1 MFRRAFSFSWGRRPT
16 SPIVSLVPPE
26 PRTAEANE
34 PRPDQY
40 GYVAA
45 GQVRRRDGVR
55 LRSEPYGAVAYV
67 AAIDRFVALDHQ
79 AVAVLSGMGIR
90 RAAVDDAGRAMVQ
103 RLAAAGLLEPG
114 AYRPLPGRSLIGD
127 FVDVPEVAAPLVVN
141 VFATAWCPLRCRY
154 CHADD
159 LMQPFRAGE
168 GDDDV
173 ERVAR
178 TAAAVPAMVAVVTG
192 GDPILDPDR
201 TARLISRLA
210 VEKAIVVDTSG
221 AGNITPL
228 IPLLKQ
234 VQGHLRVS
242 LDSADPDLHDRLR
255 PINPRLLPRGTSSH
269 AQAWA
274 TIAHALAA
282 DIPTT
287 VQTVVSRANQHE
299 RELITLARRLVA
311 AGVRN
316 WVLHMAVAAGKAA
329 ERRGRE
335 LLPTAGARAVL
346 DRVAFRLETE
356 DEFRSLRVRMTATHA
371 TPNAVLLVG
380 SGGELYVETGPTGKV
395 RIASQAGDPGEVVR
409 LFRAHVD
416 RRAHANRYLGGTAP
430 FTAVDRPTGAGRA
443 VEA

>member
-1 MFRRAFSFSWGRRPT
+1 MPVSWSGPAR
-16 SPIVSLVPPE
+16 
-26 PRTAEANE
+26 
-34 PRPDQY
+34 Q
-40 GYVAA
+40 
-45 GQVRRRDGVR
+45 RDGVR
-55 LRSEPYGAVAYV
+55 LRAEPYGAVAYV
-67 AAIDRFVALDHQ
+67 SEIDRFVALDHQ
-79 AVAVLSGMGIR
+79 AVAVLSRLGTR
-90 RAAVDDAGRAMVQ
+90 RTRVDDAPMVE
-103 RLAAAGLLEPG
+103 RLAAAGLVEPT

-127 FVDVPEVAAPLVVN
+127 FAGVPDVAAPLVVN

-168 GDDDV
+168 EDDDV
-173 ERVAR
+173 DRVAA

-192 GDPILDPDR
+192 GDPILDPER

-210 VEKAIVVDTSG
+210 AEKAIVVDTSG

-242 LDSADPDLHDRLR
+242 LDSADPDRHDRLR

-269 AQAWA
+269 ARAWA
-274 TIAHALAA
+274 TIEHALAA
-282 DIPTT
+282 DIGTT
-287 VQTVVSRANQHE
+287 VQTVVSRANQQE
-299 RELITLARRLVA
+299 SELIALARQLVR

-316 WVLHMAVAAGKAA
+316 WVLHLAVAAGKAA

-335 LLPTAGARAVL
+335 LLPTADARAVL

-356 DEFRSLRVRMTATHA
+356 DEFRSLRMRMTATQA

-380 SGGELYVETGPTGKV
+380 SRGELYVETGLTGKV
-395 RIASQAGDPGEVVR
+395 RIASQARDPREMVR
-409 LFRAHVD
+409 LFRANVD
-416 RRAHANRYLGGTAP
+416 RRAHADRYLGGTAP
-430 FTAVDRPTGAGRA
+430 LSSADQPAGIGRA
-443 VEA
+443 AEA